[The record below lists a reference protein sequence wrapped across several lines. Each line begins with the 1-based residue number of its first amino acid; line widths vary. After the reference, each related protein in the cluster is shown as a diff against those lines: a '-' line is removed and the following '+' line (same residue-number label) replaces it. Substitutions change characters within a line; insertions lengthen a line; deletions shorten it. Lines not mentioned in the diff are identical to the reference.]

1 MAKVVIFHAGKEEY
15 ALPIEHVV
23 SIEKLDEVSPI
34 PHLPNFVLGIVKV
47 RGELIPVLDLATI
60 LYNKPSNVETGQF
73 LLVIHTDTLQ
83 VGLVVEEAKEIL
95 EVPDHAVKDV
105 GLLAYSK
112 TKYFSG
118 VINLENRLITTI
130 DPDVLVESLEGMK
143 EIKKY
148 VNEQKAHQN

>member
-1 MAKVVIFHAGKEEY
+1 MKKVVVFHAGKEEY

-23 SIEKLDEVSPI
+23 SIEKLERVSPI
-34 PHLPNFVLGIVKV
+34 PHLPNFVLGLVKV

-60 LYNKPSNVETGQF
+60 LYNRSSNVEKGQF
-73 LLVIHTDTLQ
+73 LLVIHTETLQ

-95 EVPDHAVKDV
+95 EVPDHAMKDV

-148 VNEQKAHQN
+148 VNEQKTHQN